1 MEEIRST
8 DILDK
13 EIQEDARKKAEKIL
27 KDSDEQ
33 CQKILSQVEQR
44 LEDAKE
50 EKKEYYEAKAQ
61 QYKKDLQSSLPLEKS
76 RFLVSNISSS
86 VASAI
91 NGYLKNIPQEK
102 RIDLLVNMA
111 DRFKNFT
118 ETKTFD
124 AKVYGFDV
132 EFSRK
137 KLEQKK
143 LKINSFEKID
153 FVKSGETAVDGIDLH
168 EGIILDSQDKSVKIR
183 LTIEE
188 LVVELLDIYRNELAV
203 TLFGGRL
210 PE

>member
-188 LVVELLDIYRNELAV
+188 LVVELLDKYRNELAV

>member
-33 CQKILSQVEQR
+33 CQKILSQVDER
-44 LEDAKE
+44 LNDAKE
-50 EKKEYYEAKAQ
+50 ERREYYSKKAE
-61 QYKKDLQSSLPLEKS
+61 QYKKDLASSLPLEKS
-76 RFLVSNISSS
+76 RFLVSSISSS

-91 NGYLKNIPQEK
+91 NDYLKNIEQNK
-102 RIDLLVNMA
+102 RLDLLLSMA
-111 DRFKNFT
+111 DKFNSFTDTKNF
-118 ETKTFD
+118 K
-124 AKVYGFDV
+124 AKIYGFD
-132 EFSRK
+132 FDSAK
-137 KLEQKK
+137 NKIEQKK

-153 FVKSGETAVDGIDLH
+153 FVKSGETAIEGIDLH
-168 EGIILDSQDKSVKIR
+168 EGIILDSDDKSVKIR

-188 LVVELLDIYRNELAV
+188 LVTEILDKYRNELAV

>member
-102 RIDLLVNMA
+102 RIDLLVNMT

-188 LVVELLDIYRNELAV
+188 LVTEILDKYRNELAV